1 MPAPLSV
8 MLTIGEAPALSPALF
23 LKTSMAIRLDKAI
36 VRGEISNETP
46 GFVTG
51 RIWLLGRTAPLVLNL
66 RGNCLRDIAG
76 CTLSF
81 VNPRPRRESLLD
93 ILAEVQDGA
102 VGDMTASRKSR
113 VPAVSDEELIQLL
126 ESKRPVPTRLANCLY
141 LEWFSGSNGRM
152 VIETHGFNLQLS
164 EPAWTM
170 TAEEETAQSMES
182 QENFHDYLDGITGM
196 DGGDDDEEETFEE
209 EEEEDDDAFGNRAPG
224 EPAHGF
230 SGEAETA
237 PLDEFEWE
245 QELRDADRRAEAYQE
260 AFDRYKDH
268 PERERLI
275 AEAMGWDPEEVDD
288 LTDELSGVS
297 SNMQPEDAQSLI
309 ENASSIAGDAAEL
322 HHPLCRRAMNF
333 ALSLQSGAEARGLLD
348 PDAARESPVLTVI
361 VSIIALG
368 GKLAAALDPMCEGL
382 EPEPGF
388 VIAMLKRAQI
398 PLNEALHAL
407 SAIDMRRLAAETR
420 KWLTHVRGE
429 LFDLRNDILDVM
441 KELRMRQ

>member
-1 MPAPLSV
+1 
-8 MLTIGEAPALSPALF
+8 
-23 LKTSMAIRLDKAI
+23 MAIRLEKAI

-51 RIWLLGRTAPLVLNL
+51 RIWLLGREAPLVLNL

-81 VNPRPRRESLLD
+81 TNPAPRREPLLD
-93 ILAEVQDGA
+93 ILAEVQHGT
-102 VGDMTASRKSR
+102 VGDMTASRKAR
-113 VPAVSDEELIQLL
+113 VPTVSDEELLTLIDERQ
-126 ESKRPVPTRLANCLY
+126 PIPTKLANLLY
-141 LEWFSGSNGRM
+141 LEWFSDGNGRV
-152 VIETHGFNLQLS
+152 VIESHEFS
-164 EPAWTM
+164 MEISAPAWSM
-170 TAEEETAQSMES
+170 SPAEEAAQSLES
-182 QENFHDYLDGITGM
+182 QENFHDYLDSITGM
-196 DGGDDDEEETFEE
+196 DSGDDDDDELFEE
-209 EEEEDDDAFGNRAPG
+209 DEEEDDDSFGNKAEEEEQSG
-224 EPAHGF
+224 EPEF
-230 SGEAETA
+230 FGEADGE
-237 PLDEFEWE
+237 PLDEFQWE

-275 AEAMGWDPEEVDD
+275 AEAMGWDPEEVDE
-288 LTDELSGVS
+288 LTDELSEVS
-297 SNMQPEDAQSLI
+297 SNMQPEDPQSLI
-309 ENASSIAGDAAEL
+309 ENASSIAGDDEES

-333 ALSLQSGAEARGLLD
+333 ALNLQREAEARGLLD

-368 GKLAAALDPMCEGL
+368 GKLAAALDPMSEGL
-382 EPEPGF
+382 DPEPGF

-407 SAIDMRRLAAETR
+407 SSVDMKRLSPETR
-420 KWLTHVRGE
+420 VWLTGVRGE
-429 LFDLRNDILDVM
+429 LFDLRNDVLDVM